1 MRREQWVWLPI
12 QMGVGAVLA
21 GFVVILALFWGSGE
35 QVSSTTQL
43 PFVLVAG
50 GTGLGLVLF
59 GAGLINAQRQRM
71 DRHRLEDAAA
81 RMLVAAARLS
91 RSPGSALRP
100 PVTAAAT
107 RSTVDNIDG
116 SAVEEA

>member
-12 QMGVGAVLA
+12 QTGVGAVLA

-71 DRHRLEDAAA
+71 DRQRLEDAAA

-91 RSPGSALRP
+91 RAQRRGSEHQS
-100 PVTAAAT
+100 AAASW
-107 RSTVDNIDG
+107 STVDNTERL
-116 SAVEEA
+116 AVEE